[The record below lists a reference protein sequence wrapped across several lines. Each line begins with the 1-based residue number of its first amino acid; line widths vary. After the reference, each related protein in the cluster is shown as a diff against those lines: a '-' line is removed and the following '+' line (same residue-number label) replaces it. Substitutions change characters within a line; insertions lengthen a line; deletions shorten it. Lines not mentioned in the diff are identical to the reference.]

1 MTGARTIGLK
11 LFLGWLCGLFL
22 AVLAFSQ
29 AAASIGLAIDSFRP
43 LGAGFFS
50 WRSGQMRLSIKVFE
64 SQSTS
69 NAKQAVATGR
79 ATLELAPL
87 TPRSLWLI
95 GRGEEIQGNIPA
107 ARRAMLQAHHISRRD
122 GAVELWL
129 GVDNLRGGKEEAG
142 LRHFDLMMRGD
153 RQTGATIMPRLAL
166 VLASPEGRRALA
178 PYIDDENPWLLDLL
192 HAATTNLPR
201 AAPLAITLIDR
212 KKEAPDIRYA
222 RSVYAALMKRLV
234 REGDYKLALRLYPL
248 LPGSDA
254 KALREVDATGEER
267 SDGGYPPF
275 VWDFSDGSAQGG
287 NVVAVEGGRT
297 GLEIFGS
304 PGTVGVAAS
313 KLVAP
318 KEATHLL
325 WRIDDR
331 VANVQGS
338 ARWEAVCLI
347 GARKRATTQSVDL
360 LDSNVRLNRIMKMAL
375 PDKCELLQLDM
386 RIAGGIG
393 RSPATI
399 LVSNL
404 EILSAGPK
412 Q

>member
-1 MTGARTIGLK
+1 MSARKFTSK
-11 LFLGWLCGLFL
+11 LFFGWLSGLFL

-29 AAASIGLAIDSFRP
+29 ASASVGLAINSFRP

-50 WRSGQMRLSIKVFE
+50 WRSGQMRLSIKIFE
-64 SQSTS
+64 SASKAS
-69 NAKQAVATGR
+69 AKQAVNTGR
-79 ATLELAPL
+79 AILTLAPL
-87 TPRSLWLI
+87 TPRSLWLV
-95 GRGEEIQGNIPA
+95 GRGLEIQGDLPA
-107 ARRAMLQAHHISRRD
+107 ARRAMLQAHRVSRRD

-129 GVDNLRGGKEEAG
+129 GVDNLRRTKATAG

-153 RQTGATIMPRLAL
+153 RQAGTAVMPQLAL

-178 PYIDDENPWLLDLL
+178 PYIEDDNPWLLDLL
-192 HAATTNLPR
+192 HAAATNLPR

-212 KKEAPDIRYA
+212 KKEAPDIRYV
-222 RSVYAALMKRLV
+222 RPVYAALLKRLV
-234 REGDYKLALRLYPL
+234 RERDYQLALKLYPL
-248 LPGSDA
+248 LPGSDER
-254 KALREVDATGEER
+254 ALREVDPTGDET

-275 VWDFSDGSAQGG
+275 VWDFPDGSVQGG
-287 NVVAVEGGRT
+287 NVVAVDRGRT
-297 GLEIFGS
+297 GLDIFGS

-318 KEATHLL
+318 NGATHLL

-347 GARKRATTQSVDL
+347 GARKRMTTRSIDL
-360 LDSNVRLNRIMKMAL
+360 LDSKVPLNRIMKMPL
-375 PDKCELLQLDM
+375 PEKCELLQLDM

-404 EILSAGPK
+404 ELSSAGAK
-412 Q
+412 R